1 MQALTNVNAT
11 AVVAADNFGTSS
23 VIDEFISSRHA
34 SENTNRTYRN
44 ALKQLLKYFAANG
57 ITQPA
62 ESDIDSFVNGLKA
75 QKKSAAT
82 LRLYVTT
89 CKLFFSFLARR
100 GYYAN
105 ISADVTLKLRKSNT
119 HAKKSLSNAQA
130 KSLLASVKGDNLQA
144 RRNRAIIGLALV
156 CALRTCE
163 ISRANV
169 GDLRADGVGYL
180 LSVQGKGHVQAD
192 AEVRVPAAVAKLIDE
207 YLSLRGEVEDSEP
220 LFTSASRNANWD
232 KNRYGN
238 RLSEQS
244 VGKMIKRQMK
254 SVGIDDKRI
263 TAHSTR
269 HFCATQALRNG
280 IDIREVSAM
289 LRHSNLNVT
298 LIYAHDLSVENRRAE
313 MSVAESL
320 FGGAA

>member
-11 AVVAADNFGTSS
+11 AIVAADNFGTS
-23 VIDEFISSRHA
+23 VIDEFIASRHA

-62 ESDIDSFVNGLKA
+62 ESDIDSFVNTLKA
-75 QKKSAAT
+75 AKKSAAT
-82 LRLYVTT
+82 IRLYVTV
-89 CKLFFSFLARR
+89 CKSFFAFTARK
-100 GYYAN
+100 GFYPDVA
-105 ISADVTLKLRKSNT
+105 ADVTLKLRKSTT
-119 HAKKSLSNAQA
+119 HAKRALTDAQA
-130 KSLLASVKGDNLQA
+130 KALMASVKGDNLQA

-169 GDLRADGVGYL
+169 GNLREDGVGGYFL
-180 LSVQGKGHVQAD
+180 AVTGKGRLTAD
-192 AEVRVPAAVAKLIDE
+192 SEVRVPPAVAKLINE

-280 IDIREVSAM
+280 VDIREVSAM

-313 MSVAESL
+313 LSVAESL
-320 FGGAA
+320 FGDAA

>member
-1 MQALTNVNAT
+1 MKNLVKVENT
-11 AVVAADNFGTSS
+11 AIVAADNFGTS
-23 VIDEFISSRHA
+23 VIDEFIASRHA

-44 ALKQLLKYFAANG
+44 ALKQLVKYFAANN

-62 ESDIDSFVNGLKA
+62 ESDIDSFVNTLKA

-105 ISADVTLKLRKSNT
+105 ISADVTLKLRKSTT
-119 HAKKSLSNAQA
+119 HAKKSLTDTQA
-130 KSLLASVKGDNLQA
+130 KALMASVMGDNLQA
-144 RRNRAIIGLALV
+144 RRDKAIIALALV
-156 CALRTCE
+156 TGVRTVE

-169 GDLRADGVGYL
+169 GNLREDGYGGYFL
-180 LSVQGKGHVQAD
+180 AVTGKGRLTAD
-192 AEVRVPAAVAKLIDE
+192 SEVRVPPAVAKLIDE

-254 SVGIDDKRI
+254 SVGIDDKKI
-263 TAHSTR
+263 TAHSCR
-269 HFCATQALRNG
+269 HFCATTAIKNG
-280 IDIREVSAM
+280 VDLREVSAM
-289 LRHSNLNVT
+289 LRHTSINVT
-298 LIYAHDLSVENRRAE
+298 CVYLHDISIETRRAE
-313 MSVAESL
+313 SSVADSL
-320 FGGAA
+320 FGDAA

>member
-1 MQALTNVNAT
+1 MKNLVKVENT
-11 AVVAADNFGTSS
+11 AIVAADNFGTS

-44 ALKQLLKYFAANG
+44 ALKQLVKYFAANN

-62 ESDIDSFVNGLKA
+62 ESDIDSFVNTLKA
-75 QKKSAAT
+75 AKKSAAT
-82 LRLYVTT
+82 IRLYVTV
-89 CKLFFSFLARR
+89 CKSFFAFTARK
-100 GYYAN
+100 GFYPDVA
-105 ISADVTLKLRKSNT
+105 ADVTLKLRKSNT
-119 HAKKSLSNAQA
+119 HAKRALTAAQA
-130 KSLLASVKGDNLQA
+130 KALLASVKGDNLQA
-144 RRNRAIIGLALV
+144 RRNRAIIALALV
-156 CALRTCE
+156 TGVRTVE
-163 ISRANV
+163 ISRANR
-169 GDLRADGVGYL
+169 GNLREDGVGGYFL
-180 LSVQGKGHVQAD
+180 AVTGKGRLTAD
-192 AEVRVPAAVAKLIDE
+192 SEVRVPPAVAKLIDE

-289 LRHSNLNVT
+289 LRHSNLSVT
-298 LIYAHDLSVENRRAE
+298 LIYAHDISIETRRAE
-313 MSVAESL
+313 SSVADSL
-320 FGGAA
+320 FGDAA

>member
-1 MQALTNVNAT
+1 MKELVKVENT
-11 AVVAADNFGTSS
+11 AVVAADNFGTS
-23 VIDEFISSRHA
+23 VIEQFIASRHA

-44 ALKQLLKYFAANG
+44 ALRQLIKFFASNN

-62 ESDIDSFVNGLKA
+62 ERDINAFINELKA
-75 QKKSAAT
+75 AKKSAAT
-82 LRLYVTT
+82 IRLYTTVT
-89 CKLFFSFLARR
+89 KGFFSFTSRKSV
-100 GYYAN
+100 YPN
-105 ISADVTLKLRKSNT
+105 IAADVVLKLRKSTT
-119 HAKKSLSNAQA
+119 HSKRALTAEQA
-130 KSLLASVKGDNLQA
+130 KALMASVKGDNLQA
-144 RRNRAIIGLALV
+144 RRDRAIIALALV
-156 CALRTCE
+156 TGVRTVE

-169 GDLRADGVGYL
+169 GNLREDGYGGFL
-180 LSVQGKGHVQAD
+180 DVQGKGHIQAD
-192 AEVRVPAAVAKLIDE
+192 QTVKIPPAVMKLIDE

-244 VGKMIKRQMK
+244 VGKLIKRQMK
-254 SVGIDDKRI
+254 SVGIVDPKI
-263 TAHSTR
+263 TAHSCR

-289 LRHSNLNVT
+289 LRHTSIAVT
-298 LIYAHDLSVENRRAE
+298 CIYAHDLSVETRRAE

>member
-1 MQALTNVNAT
+1 MKNLVKVENT
-11 AVVAADNFGTSS
+11 AIVAADNFGTS
-23 VIDEFISSRHA
+23 VIDEFIASRHA

-44 ALKQLLKYFAANG
+44 ALRQLVKYFAANN

-62 ESDIDSFVNGLKA
+62 ESDIDSFVNTLKA

-105 ISADVTLKLRKSNT
+105 ISADVTLKLRKSTT
-119 HAKKSLSNAQA
+119 HAKRALTDAQA
-130 KSLLASVKGDNLQA
+130 KALMASVTGDNLQA
-144 RRNRAIIGLALV
+144 RRDKAIIALALV
-156 CALRTCE
+156 TGVRTVE

-169 GDLRADGVGYL
+169 GNLREDGYGGYL
-180 LSVQGKGHVQAD
+180 DVQGKGHIQAD
-192 AEVRVPAAVAKLIDE
+192 QTVKIPPAVMKLIDE

-254 SVGIDDKRI
+254 SVGIDDKKI
-263 TAHSTR
+263 TAHSCR
-269 HFCATQALRNG
+269 HFCATTAIKNG
-280 IDIREVSAM
+280 VDLREVSAM
-289 LRHSNLNVT
+289 LRHTSINVT
-298 LIYAHDLSVENRRAE
+298 CVYLHDLSIANRRAE